1 MEENNL
7 LIENNTRKI
16 PLIPTIFLATVIVF
30 TIVLFWYNKYL
41 ESKNNWISESITD
54 IENKLSNLREDKEI
68 QVYELL
74 DIHRS
79 KMNILEKNSNIVTYM
94 DHLSDLSKRYKISF
108 KWFSMT
114 NWDLKTDIEARRLWS
129 IKTDPAYIKVK
140 DFIKLYREDKEA
152 LFDLDFINSFEW
164 MDNIKFSVN
173 LKVKKAQKTS
183 ESLDNSNS
191 QEEKNLN
198 DNSSKNE

>member
-16 PLIPTIFLATVIVF
+16 PLIPAIFLATVIVF

>member
-16 PLIPTIFLATVIVF
+16 PLIPAIFLATVIVF

-173 LKVKKAQKTS
+173 LKVKKSQKTS